1 MLIGRKNMIERAF
14 VTCHM
19 YVSMDGKIETGIKGY
34 PDCEVAGEIY
44 DQITFSSSKAW
55 GCGRATFQYLSDEVA
70 SLEDYEPY
78 AGELKDH
85 FIKDE
90 IYCFAFD
97 RLGKLF
103 FKDAYND
110 YANKKSRFVSVLTHN
125 VDRRFI
131 TYLNK
136 KGISYIFAGKK
147 ELDLPLFLKK
157 IYDLGIKHFYLCG
170 GAQIN
175 ALFME
180 QDLIDEISLII
191 APGVQG
197 GRKEVTFVGTEDVS
211 KFPKYFKIK
220 EVKVLD
226 GDTVHLIYERKD

>member
-1 MLIGRKNMIERAF
+1 MVERAF

-19 YVSMDGKIETGIKGY
+19 YISMDGKIETEIEGY
-34 PDCEVAGEIY
+34 PDCQIAGDIY
-44 DQITFSSSKAW
+44 DEITFSSSKAW
-55 GCGRATFQYLSDEVA
+55 GCGRATFQYLSDESVN
-70 SLEDYEPY
+70 LEDYEPY
-78 AGELKDH
+78 TGELEDH

-97 RLGKLF
+97 RKGKLF
-103 FKDAYND
+103 FKDTHND
-110 YANKKSRFVSVLTHN
+110 YGGKKSRFVSVLTRN

-136 KGISYIFAGKK
+136 KGLAYLFTGEQ

-157 IYDLGIKHFYLCG
+157 IFDLGIKHFYLCG

-220 EVKVLD
+220 DVKVLD